1 MTPFDVV
8 LVVCGGVLSL
18 TALAVVYR
26 MIVGPTILD
35 RAVAIDSLVV
45 LVVLGMALYA
55 ASAEAPWAGPAMLG
69 LTGLAFIGTVTF
81 ARFVGREEPVPGR
94 GLRSGG
100 TATATGPMQSIHFR
114 RGDPS
119 REEAPAEPTN
129 VVDEEL
135 AASQDSA
142 HGFGAESGTR
152 GFEDEDPEHGVGAA
166 DDWRSTEDDHWHSP
180 QDDDVRG
187 PEGDDG
193 RGAPGDDGRGA
204 AGDDGGP
211 TEDGRFSE
219 DDGES
224 GFGVTDGTGEHR

>member
-55 ASAEAPWAGPAMLG
+55 ASAEAAWAGPAMLG

-81 ARFVGREEPVPGR
+81 ARFVGREEPAAGR
-94 GLRSGG
+94 RLRRGG
-100 TATATGPMQSIHFR
+100 TETATGPMESIHFR
-114 RGDPS
+114 HRDPS
-119 REEAPAEPTN
+119 REGVRAEPLN

-152 GFEDEDPEHGVGAA
+152 GFEDEDPEHGVGAD
-166 DDWRSTEDDHWHSP
+166 DDWRGTEDDDWRPSEGGEAH
-180 QDDDVRG
+180 G
-187 PEGDDG
+187 PGGGDGFFGDDG
-193 RGAPGDDGRGA
+193 RPTDDGRPI
-204 AGDDGGP
+204 DDGQ
-211 TEDGRFSE
+211 
-219 DDGES
+219 S
-224 GFGVTDGTGEHR
+224 GFGATDGTGEHR